1 MTRINAYP
9 NPEKISMGE
18 RVFLR
23 AKEDGALHVLPKYL
37 SAYQTTSPWSKFA
50 NIVGDLTETDD
61 IEDVRIDELDLTLP
75 MDVYNLNGMKVGDS
89 LEGMPVG
96 IYIVRQGSKS
106 AKVMR

>member
-1 MTRINAYP
+1 M
-9 NPEKISMGE
+9 
-18 RVFLR
+18 
-23 AKEDGALHVLPKYL
+23 